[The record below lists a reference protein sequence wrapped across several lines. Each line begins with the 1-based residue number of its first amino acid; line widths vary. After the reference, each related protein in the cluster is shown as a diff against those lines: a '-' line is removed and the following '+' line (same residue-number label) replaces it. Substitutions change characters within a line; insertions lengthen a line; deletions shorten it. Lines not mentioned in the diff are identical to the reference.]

1 MSYGGAGILSRY
13 GVWGQMNDSRAWV
26 ERNGARLSHAL
37 ADSTIRAELLAL
49 LGGEYQER
57 RRRRRLEEIG
67 CDLAEMEVR
76 WRIGDGVA
84 DP

>member
-1 MSYGGAGILSRY
+1 MD
-13 GVWGQMNDSRAWV
+13 DSRAWI
-26 ERNGARLSHAL
+26 ERNGARLSRSL
-37 ADSTIRAELLAL
+37 ADPTIRAELLAL

-57 RRRRRLEEIG
+57 RRRRRLEEIE
-67 CDLAEMEVR
+67 CELAEMEVR

>member
-1 MSYGGAGILSRY
+1 MSYSGARY
-13 GVWGQMNDSRAWV
+13 PFPLRGLGQINDSRAWV

-37 ADSTIRAELLAL
+37 ADPMIRAELLAL
-49 LGGEYQER
+49 IGGEYQER

>member
-1 MSYGGAGILSRY
+1 MD
-13 GVWGQMNDSRAWV
+13 DSRAWI

-37 ADSTIRAELLAL
+37 ADPAIRAELLAL

-57 RRRRRLEEIG
+57 RRRRRLEKIE

-76 WRIGDGVA
+76 WRIGDGVG

>member
-1 MSYGGAGILSRY
+1 MD
-13 GVWGQMNDSRAWV
+13 DSRAWI
-26 ERNGARLSHAL
+26 ERNGTQLRHAL
-37 ADSTIRAELLAL
+37 ANPTIRAELLAL

-57 RRRRRLEEIG
+57 RRRRRLEEIA
-67 CDLAEMEVR
+67 CDLAAMEVH

>member
-1 MSYGGAGILSRY
+1 MD
-13 GVWGQMNDSRAWV
+13 DSRAWI

-37 ADSTIRAELLAL
+37 ADPAIRAELLAL

-57 RRRRRLEEIG
+57 RRRRRLEEIA
-67 CDLAEMEVR
+67 CELAAMEIR